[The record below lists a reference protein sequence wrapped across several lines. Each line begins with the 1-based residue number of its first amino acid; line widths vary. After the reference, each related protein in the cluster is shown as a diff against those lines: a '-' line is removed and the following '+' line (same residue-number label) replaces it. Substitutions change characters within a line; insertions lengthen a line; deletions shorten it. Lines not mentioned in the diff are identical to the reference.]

1 MSDTD
6 SADFGVET
14 IDGHEPGVII
24 AVHGQADLH
33 TAPQLREA
41 MTTAIDGGA
50 TSLIVDL
57 SDATFVD
64 SMTLGVLLG
73 AVKRLRPHGGKV
85 AVVCVSPAH
94 PQDLRDHAARSRL
107 RAPRDARRRAA
118 GRAIPRMSDP
128 ADARPPARTAVEFPA
143 RDGYR
148 GVASLVLGG
157 VAARFELPVDR
168 VDDLLLG
175 VDSLLMQGVVED
187 VARVEATASETDLTV
202 RVGVFR
208 RGQLDDAAV
217 RRVVARLVDTVRE
230 VPADGGAWIELGMS
244 VARRDGA

>member
-1 MSDTD
+1 
-6 SADFGVET
+6 
-14 IDGHEPGVII
+14 
-24 AVHGQADLH
+24 
-33 TAPQLREA
+33 
-41 MTTAIDGGA
+41 
-50 TSLIVDL
+50 
-57 SDATFVD
+57 
-64 SMTLGVLLG
+64 
-73 AVKRLRPHGGKV
+73 
-85 AVVCVSPAH
+85 
-94 PQDLRDHAARSRL
+94 
-107 RAPRDARRRAA
+107 
-118 GRAIPRMSDP
+118 MSDP

-202 RVGVFR
+202 RR
-208 RGQLDDAAV
+208 
-217 RRVVARLVDTVRE
+217 RRVSPVPLGRCGRATGRRPARRHRAE